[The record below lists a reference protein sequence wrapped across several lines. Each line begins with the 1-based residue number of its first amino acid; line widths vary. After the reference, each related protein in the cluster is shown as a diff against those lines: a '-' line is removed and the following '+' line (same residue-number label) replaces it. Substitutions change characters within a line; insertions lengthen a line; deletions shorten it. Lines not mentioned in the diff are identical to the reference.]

1 MGAIPH
7 HYTKCGGGAKN
18 SGGRLY
24 KFKLIKNTFSVYLGI
39 FNSGLL
45 LISGQFLLSC
55 PIKINFKASDKILK
69 KYLKWLFTSKWLLSW
84 HYGFKFSSEVM
95 ASQIQSLHH
104 QFIQICWKT
113 PQNTMTS

>member
-18 SGGRLY
+18 SGGRPY
-24 KFKLIKNTFSVYLGI
+24 DKFKPIKNTFSVYLGI

-55 PIKINFKASDKILK
+55 PIKINFKANDRI
-69 KYLKWLFTSKWLLSW
+69 
-84 HYGFKFSSEVM
+84 
-95 ASQIQSLHH
+95 
-104 QFIQICWKT
+104 
-113 PQNTMTS
+113 